1 MKNLFILIF
10 FFTAASF
17 STLFAQKG
25 TLKGTVT
32 DKTTKEMVV
41 GAKIVLSG
49 TSYRAISDIDGN
61 FKIQEIPAGDY
72 TIEVTYAMYR
82 NFTAQ
87 VKINAQE
94 ETVFNPEMEE
104 NVTEFGP
111 VVVTATK
118 KTNTETAIVMEIKE
132 AKAVVSGI
140 SKEQMSRSSDRTA
153 AEAMQRVPGITIV
166 EGRFALIRGVNSRY
180 NSVMINNVI
189 APSTEID
196 RRTFSFDMVPS
207 SSLDRMM
214 VYKTASPE
222 YPGDFAGGVIK
233 LYTVNQID
241 KDFLNVK
248 IETGFRAGTTFQTYM
263 QGQGSK
269 TDFLAFDN
277 GFRHL
282 PDNFPGRN
290 IMVNEGPTSELRR
303 DAARSLQNNYA
314 PIESMANPNIG
325 LAVNFGKTYKLS
337 GVKRLTTVNSINY
350 SQSFQNFERK
360 FHRYQIWS
368 DFDQPIQDWFEYTD
382 NVYQKDN
389 KVNIMSNWAYT
400 LSNRSK
406 IKFSNLFNQVGEN
419 ETIIRNGENFFARP
433 GEDQQNYL
441 LGYKSRTI
449 YSGQL
454 EGDHKMGADE
464 KNKLNWVVGGSYLGE
479 LEPDL
484 RRFRRFKD
492 QDSSV
497 YTAMFSPSSNLFD
510 NSRYYGELQEFS
522 VSNGMNYIHDITK
535 KKKESDKRTISA
547 GYYSDFRSREFA
559 SRYFSTTYPG
569 FFSPT
574 VIKELSV
581 LPIDE
586 IFAPENYD
594 TQDGLILQEGTRPID
609 AYSANNILT
618 AAYVATDLTFG
629 QFNVSGGLRT
639 EYNIQNMESR
649 DDFGPIIVNNPVLS
663 LLPSANLSYVLNEK
677 NMIRASYG
685 RTVNRPEFRELAP
698 FLFYDYKLESSR
710 VGNPN
715 LKTATIDN
723 LDLRYENYPRTGET
737 FSIGGF
743 YKRFTNPIEDR
754 LILTTEQSSLT
765 FVNADFA
772 YAYGAEIELK
782 KSLKDLTKSKFIDKL
797 SMNVN
802 ASYIVSRVDLGATAT
817 AQDRVRPLQGQAP
830 YIVNAALYYTNN
842 TKKMNASVIYNIYGR
857 NIFAVGDVSFPTMYE
872 LERHSL
878 DVTFSKG
885 FESGLTVKAALQN
898 ILDAPF
904 RFYQDSNRNGKID
917 DADDVIIS
925 FRRGSLFTLSVTY
938 DLLRGKKDKKDK
950 KTKEEAK

>member
-1 MKNLFILIF
+1 
-10 FFTAASF
+10 
-17 STLFAQKG
+17 
-25 TLKGTVT
+25 
-32 DKTTKEMVV
+32 
-41 GAKIVLSG
+41 
-49 TSYRAISDIDGN
+49 
-61 FKIQEIPAGDY
+61 
-72 TIEVTYAMYR
+72 
-82 NFTAQ
+82 
-87 VKINAQE
+87 
-94 ETVFNPEMEE
+94 
-104 NVTEFGP
+104 
-111 VVVTATK
+111 
-118 KTNTETAIVMEIKE
+118 
-132 AKAVVSGI
+132 
-140 SKEQMSRSSDRTA
+140 
-153 AEAMQRVPGITIV
+153 
-166 EGRFALIRGVNSRY
+166 
-180 NSVMINNVI
+180 
-189 APSTEID
+189 
-196 RRTFSFDMVPS
+196 
-207 SSLDRMM
+207 
-214 VYKTASPE
+214 
-222 YPGDFAGGVIK
+222 
-233 LYTVNQID
+233 
-241 KDFLNVK
+241 
-248 IETGFRAGTTFQTYM
+248 
-263 QGQGSK
+263 
-269 TDFLAFDN
+269 
-277 GFRHL
+277 
-282 PDNFPGRN
+282 
-290 IMVNEGPTSELRR
+290 
-303 DAARSLQNNYA
+303 
-314 PIESMANPNIG
+314 
-325 LAVNFGKTYKLS
+325 
-337 GVKRLTTVNSINY
+337 
-350 SQSFQNFERK
+350 
-360 FHRYQIWS
+360 
-368 DFDQPIQDWFEYTD
+368 
-382 NVYQKDN
+382 VYQKDN

>member
-1 MKNLFILIF
+1 MKNLFVLIF
-10 FFTAASF
+10 FCAVANS
-17 STLFAQKG
+17 SSLLAQQG
-25 TLKGTVT
+25 TLKGTVI
-32 DKTTKEMVV
+32 DKVTKETVV
-41 GAKIVLSG
+41 GAKITLAG

-61 FKIQEIPAGDY
+61 FKIQDIPAGEH
-72 TIEVTYAMYR
+72 TVEVSYALYR
-82 NFTAQ
+82 NFTTQ
-87 VKINAQE
+87 LTINAQE
-94 ETVFNPEMEE
+94 ETILNPEMEE
-104 NVTEFGP
+104 NVMEFGP
-111 VVVTATK
+111 VEVTATK
-118 KTNTETAIVMEIKE
+118 KTNTETAIVMEIRE

-140 SKEQMSRSSDRTA
+140 SREQMGRSSDRTA
-153 AEAMQRVPGITIV
+153 AEAMQRIPGITIV

-189 APSTEID
+189 APSSEID
-196 RRTFSFDMVPS
+196 RRTFSFDMIPS

-241 KDFLNVK
+241 KDFLNFKV
-248 IETGFRAGTTFQTYM
+248 ETGYRAGTTFTPYM
-263 QGQGSK
+263 QSNGSK

-277 GFRHL
+277 GYRHL
-282 PDNFPGRN
+282 PESFPTRN
-290 IMVNEGPTSELRR
+290 LLVNESPTSEIRK
-303 DAARSLQNNYA
+303 DAGRSLNNNYA
-314 PIESMANPNIG
+314 PTESMAIPNIS
-325 LAVNFGKTYKLS
+325 LAVNFGKTFKLS

-350 SQSFQNFERK
+350 SQSYQSFERD
-360 FHRYQIWS
+360 FHRYQIWT
-368 DFDQPIQDWFEYTD
+368 DLDTPIQEWFEYKD

-389 KVNIMSNWAYT
+389 KINIMSNWAFT

-406 IKFSNLFNQVGEN
+406 IKFSNLFNQIGEN
-419 ETIIRNGENFFARP
+419 ETIIRNGENYFQRP

-454 EGDHKMGADE
+454 EGDHKMGVGE
-464 KNKLNWVVGGSYLGE
+464 KNKLNWVFGGSYLGE

-484 RRFRRFKD
+484 RRFRRFKV
-492 QDSSV
+492 QDSTD

-522 VSNGMNYIHDITK
+522 VSHGLNYSHNIS
-535 KKKESDKRTISA
+535 KKEDQKRTLNF
-547 GYYSDFRSREFA
+547 GYYGDYRSREFA

-569 FFSPT
+569 FFDPN
-574 VIKELSV
+574 VFDELAAM
-581 LPIDE
+581 PIDE

-609 AYSANNILT
+609 AYSASNILT
-618 AAYVATDLTFG
+618 AAYLSTDLTFNRL
-629 QFNVSGGLRT
+629 NVSGGVRG
-639 EYNIQNMESR
+639 EYNIQNMESQ
-649 DDFGPIIVNNPVLS
+649 DDFGPIVVNNPVLS
-663 LLPSANLSYVLNEK
+663 ILPSVNLAFALNEK
-677 NMIRASYG
+677 NLVRVGYG

-710 VGNPN
+710 VGNPT

-723 LDLRYENYPRTGET
+723 MDVRYENYPRPGET
-737 FSIGGF
+737 FSLGGF

-772 YAYGAEIELK
+772 YVYGAEIEAK
-782 KSLKDLTKSKFIDKL
+782 KSFKNLTKSKFIDKL
-797 SMNVN
+797 SVNVN
-802 ASYIVSRVDLGATAT
+802 ASYIISRVDLGATAT

-830 YIVNAALYYTNN
+830 YIVNAAVYYSNVP
-842 TKKMNASVIYNIYGR
+842 KRINASIIYNIYGR

-872 LERHSL
+872 LERNSL

-885 FESGLTVKAALQN
+885 FESGLTIKASIQN
-898 ILDAPF
+898 ILDAPY

-917 DADDVIIS
+917 DMDHVIIS
-925 FRRGSLFTLSVTY
+925 FRRGSLFTVSATF
-938 DLLRGKKDKKDK
+938 DLMRDKKDK
-950 KTKEEAK
+950 NNKEEAK

>member
-1 MKNLFILIF
+1 MKNLFILSAF
-10 FFTAASF
+10 FALTSF
-17 STLFAQKG
+17 SSLFAQKG
-25 TLKGTVT
+25 TLKGIVT
-32 DKTTKEMVV
+32 DKVTKEMVV
-41 GAKIVLSG
+41 GAKVILTG
-49 TSYRAISDIDGN
+49 TNFRALSDIDGN

-72 TIEVTYAMYR
+72 TVEVSYALYK
-82 NFTAQ
+82 NFTQQ
-87 VKINAQE
+87 VKITAQDE
-94 ETVFNPEMEE
+94 AVLNVEMEE

-111 VVVTATK
+111 VEVTATK
-118 KTNTETAIVMEIKE
+118 KTSTETAIVMEIKE

-140 SKEQMSRSSDRTA
+140 SKEQMSRSTDRTA

-166 EGRFALIRGVNSRY
+166 EGRFALIRGVNTRY
-180 NSVMINNVI
+180 NSVIINNVI

-196 RRTFSFDMVPS
+196 RRTFSFDMIPS

-214 VYKTASPE
+214 IYKTASPE

-248 IETGFRAGTTFQTYM
+248 IETGYRAGTTLQTYK
-263 QGQGSK
+263 QSQGSK
-269 TDFLAFDN
+269 TDFLGFDN

-282 PDNFPGRN
+282 PENFPGRN
-290 IMVNEGPTSELRR
+290 VFMNEGPTSEIRR
-303 DAARSLQNNYA
+303 DAARSLANNYA
-314 PIESMANPNIG
+314 PIEAMAIPNIS
-325 LAVNFGKTYKLS
+325 LSINQGKTFKLS
-337 GVKRLTTVNSINY
+337 GVKKLTTVNSINY
-350 SQSFQNFERK
+350 SQSYQNYERE
-360 FHRYQIWS
+360 FNRYQIWA
-368 DFDQPIQDWFEYTD
+368 DFNTPIQKWFEYKD

-389 KVNIMSNWAYT
+389 KVNIMSNWALT

-406 IKFSNLFNQVGEN
+406 IKFSNLFNQIGEN
-419 ETIIRNGENFFARP
+419 ETIIRNGENMFVRP

-492 QDSSV
+492 QDSST
-497 YTAMFSPSSNLFD
+497 YIAMFSPSSNLFD
-510 NSRYYGELQEFS
+510 NSRYYGELQEFT
-522 VSNGMNYIHDITK
+522 VSHGMNYIHDITK
-535 KKKESDKRTISA
+535 KETDKRTISA
-547 GYYSDFRSREFA
+547 GYYGDFRSREFA

-574 VIKELSV
+574 VIEALSV
-581 LPIDE
+581 LPLDE
-586 IFAPENYD
+586 IFAPENYQ
-594 TQDGLILQEGTRPID
+594 TVDGLILQEGTRPID
-609 AYSANNILT
+609 AYSASNILT

-629 QFNVSGGLRT
+629 QLNVSGGVRT
-639 EYNIQNMESR
+639 EYNIQNMQSR
-649 DDFGPIIVNNPVLS
+649 DDFGPINVNNPVLS
-663 LLPSANLSYVLNEK
+663 VLPSANVSYAFNEK
-677 NMIRASYG
+677 NLIRGGYG

-710 VGNPN
+710 VGNPD

-723 LDLRYENYPRTGET
+723 IDFRYENYPRTGET

-797 SMNVN
+797 SLNVN

-817 AQDRVRPLQGQAP
+817 AQDRVRSLQGQAP
-830 YIVNAALYYTNN
+830 YIVNGALYYTNN
-842 TKKMNASVIYNIYGR
+842 AKKMNASVIYNIYGR
-857 NIFAVGDVSFPTMYE
+857 NIFAVGDVSFPTMFE
-872 LERHSL
+872 LERNSL

-885 FESGLTVKAALQN
+885 FESGLTLKASIQN
-898 ILDAPF
+898 ILDAPY

-917 DADDVIIS
+917 DADDPIIV

-938 DLLRGKKDKKDK
+938 DILRDKKDK
-950 KTKEEAK
+950 TPKE

>member
-1 MKNLFILIF
+1 MKNLFVLIF
-10 FFTAASF
+10 FFSAASF
-17 STLFAQKG
+17 SILLAQKG

-32 DKTTKEMVV
+32 DKVTKEMVV

-72 TIEVTYAMYR
+72 TIEVTYALYR

-111 VVVTATK
+111 VEVTATK

-166 EGRFALIRGVNSRY
+166 EGRFALIRGVNTRY
-180 NSVMINNVI
+180 NSVIINNVI

-196 RRTFSFDMVPS
+196 RRTFSFDMIPS

-248 IETGFRAGTTFQTYM
+248 IETGYRAGTTFQTYM
-263 QGQGSK
+263 QSQGSK

-277 GFRHL
+277 GSRHL
-282 PDNFPGRN
+282 PDNFPDRN

-314 PIESMANPNIG
+314 PIESMAIPNIG

-337 GVKRLTTVNSINY
+337 GVKRLTTVHSINY

-368 DFDQPIQDWFEYTD
+368 DLDQPIQDWFEYTD

-406 IKFSNLFNQVGEN
+406 IKFSNLFNQIGEN
-419 ETIIRNGENFFARP
+419 ETIIRNGENMFVRP
-433 GEDQQNYL
+433 GEDQQNFL

-522 VSNGMNYIHDITK
+522 VSHGMNYIHDITK
-535 KKKESDKRTISA
+535 KDKESDKRTISA
-547 GYYSDFRSREFA
+547 GYYGDFRSREFA

-574 VIKELSV
+574 VIEELSV

-663 LLPSANLSYVLNEK
+663 LLPSANFSYVLNEK
-677 NMIRASYG
+677 NLIRAGYG

-830 YIVNAALYYTNN
+830 YIVNAALYYSNN
-842 TKKMNASVIYNIYGR
+842 PKKMNASVIYNIYGR

-885 FESGLTVKAALQN
+885 FESGLTVKASIQN

-904 RFYQDSNRNGKID
+904 RFYQDSNRNGVID
-917 DADDVIIS
+917 DGVDHVIIS
-925 FRRGSLFTLSVTY
+925 YRRGSLFTLSVTY
-938 DLLRGKKDKKDK
+938 DLLRDKKDK